1 MLRWRMR
8 VGGAKRIRR
17 ARRGRATVGCAALA
31 WTLCASPVF
40 ANSPS
45 KAEQARVSVREAVG
59 ALPPNAALERLAK
72 EGYRLK
78 DPLLLLDA
86 GEEALARA
94 TEIEDVEALGRA
106 RAHVSV
112 AFDMLAYLQ
121 APRVKSRWVPV
132 ETADLTAHIDRAD
145 TLLRDID
152 ARIDEIRAA
161 RAAALVATAEPPPK
175 TGRGRLVS
183 GAVLTAVGISGAA
196 LGLTGALLG
205 RQAQNKIDDPS
216 IYGTTWDEW
225 DTKGRNANLMS
236 FVGAGAAAVGL
247 IVGIPLIVSGTKAKR
262 RAEERSATS
271 SALRILPQPRGLL
284 VTGRF

>member
-1 MLRWRMR
+1 M
-8 VGGAKRIRR
+8 
-17 ARRGRATVGCAALA
+17 GCAALA

-121 APRVKSRWVPV
+121 APR
-132 ETADLTAHIDRAD
+132 
-145 TLLRDID
+145 
-152 ARIDEIRAA
+152 
-161 RAAALVATAEPPPK
+161 
-175 TGRGRLVS
+175 
-183 GAVLTAVGISGAA
+183 
-196 LGLTGALLG
+196 
-205 RQAQNKIDDPS
+205 
-216 IYGTTWDEW
+216 
-225 DTKGRNANLMS
+225 
-236 FVGAGAAAVGL
+236 
-247 IVGIPLIVSGTKAKR
+247 AKR
-262 RAEERSATS
+262 RRCGAAPARGRPPRRAGALPSNLASMSIVMRSAS
-271 SALRILPQPRGLL
+271 SGSL
-284 VTGRF
+284 

>member
-1 MLRWRMR
+1 M
-8 VGGAKRIRR
+8 
-17 ARRGRATVGCAALA
+17 ATYAALA
-31 WTLCASPVF
+31 WTLCASPAF
-40 ANSPS
+40 ANSPPD
-45 KAEQARVSVREAVG
+45 AEQARVSVREAVG

-86 GEEALARA
+86 GNEALVRSSQS
-94 TEIEDVEALGRA
+94 EDVEALVRA
-106 RAHVSV
+106 RIHVTV
-112 AFDMLAYLQ
+112 AFDMLAYLR
-121 APRVKSRWVPV
+121 APRIKSRWRPV
-132 ETADLTAHIDRAD
+132 EAEELPGHIDQAE
-145 TLLRDID
+145 TLLQDID
-152 ARIDEIRAA
+152 ARIDEIRAEQ
-161 RAAALVATAEPPPK
+161 AAALVAASQPPPT
-175 TGRGRLVS
+175 TGRGRLI
-183 GAVLTAVGISGAA
+183 GGGVLTAVGISGAA

-247 IVGIPLIVSGTKAKR
+247 LVGIPLIVSGTKAKR